1 LAGQENRGGE
11 LAGLKDTLIGM
22 QTDLTAI
29 GFAFSIILIVLGA
42 IVYGFAQMQP
52 SDQRGKYITMA
63 YGMII
68 GGIVVA
74 AITGAASSISES
86 SKTLLT

>member
-1 LAGQENRGGE
+1 MAGVV
-11 LAGLKDTLIGM
+11 DTLTGV
-22 QTDLTAI
+22 QTDLTSV
-29 GFAFSIILIVLGA
+29 GYAFSIILIVLGGL
-42 IVYGFAQMQP
+42 VYGFAQMQP
-52 SDQRGKYITMA
+52 SDQRGKYVTAA

-74 AITGAASSISES
+74 AITGAATGISNS

>member
-1 LAGQENRGGE
+1 MTGV
-11 LAGLKDTLIGM
+11 KDTLIGV
-22 QTDLTAI
+22 QTDLTAV
-29 GFAFSIILIVLGA
+29 GYAFSIILIVLGGL
-42 IVYGFAQMQP
+42 VYGFAQMQP

-68 GGIVVA
+68 GGVVVA
-74 AITGAASSISES
+74 AITGAASGISES

>member
-1 LAGQENRGGE
+1 LAGVV
-11 LAGLKDTLIGM
+11 DTLTGV
-22 QTDLTAI
+22 QTDLTSV
-29 GFAFSIILIVLGA
+29 GYAFSIILIVLGGL
-42 IVYGFAQMQP
+42 VYGYAQMQP
-52 SDQRGKYITMA
+52 SDQRGKYITAA

-74 AITGAASSISES
+74 AITGGAEAISTT